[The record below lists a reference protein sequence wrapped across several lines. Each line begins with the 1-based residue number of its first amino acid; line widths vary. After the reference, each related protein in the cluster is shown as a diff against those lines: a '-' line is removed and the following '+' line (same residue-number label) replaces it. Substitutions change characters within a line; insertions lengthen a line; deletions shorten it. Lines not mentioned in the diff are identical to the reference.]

1 MNRVKL
7 KDGRR
12 NVVANRGGRRGCEY
26 GEGSGGVKEWDRDIC
41 KNTTEQKKETK
52 KKIQNLKVCINSKR
66 VDLYDDCSGRKKI
79 AFGCFI
85 CRQTGSNAFVP
96 R

>member
-1 MNRVKL
+1 M
-7 KDGRR
+7 
-12 NVVANRGGRRGCEY
+12 E
-26 GEGSGGVKEWDRDIC
+26 GETLSQTEVDEGDVSMVKEAVVWR
-41 KNTTEQKKETK
+41 NGTETSAKTQQSKKKETK